1 MLVISGYDAQ
11 VTTKPQP
18 VTRKLHLARTLAFL
32 DLETTGTD
40 PRAARILEI
49 GILQVTPEGTTDR
62 FETRVNPGISIP
74 AEATRVHGISNDD
87 VKNKPTFREL
97 AQGIADRLA
106 GCDIAGF
113 NVVRYDW
120 PLLLAE
126 FERAGYAFDAR
137 GRYVIDVM
145 TLFHMKEP
153 RDLTAAVKFYC
164 GSDHSSAHSA
174 FGDAE
179 ATWRVLT
186 AQLGRYGDLPVDIA
200 ELAKLCTKCWIE
212 LVDGEPVLVKGQYN
226 GKQVRTVAADDPS
239 YLDWVLA
246 LPDISFAD
254 AEIIRS
260 LLTRTR

>member
-1 MLVISGYDAQ
+1 MLVVSNHDAY
-11 VTTKPQP
+11 VTTNP
-18 VTRKLHLARTLAFL
+18 HLATRTLQLTRALAFL

-40 PRAARILEI
+40 PKAARILEI
-49 GILQVTPEGTTDR
+49 GILQVTPQGTADR

-74 AEATRVHGISNDD
+74 AGATRVHGISNDD

-97 AQGIADRLA
+97 AHEIANRLA

-126 FERAGYAFDAR
+126 FERAGYAFDGR

-145 TLFHMKEP
+145 TLFHMKEA

-186 AQLGRYGDLPVDIA
+186 AQLERYRDLPVDIA
-200 ELAKLCTKCWIE
+200 ELAKLCTTCWVE
-212 LVDGEPVLVKGQYN
+212 VVEGEPLLVKGQYS
-226 GKQVRTVAADDPS
+226 GKQVRAVAADDPS

-246 LPDISFAD
+246 LPDISLAD
-254 AEIIRS
+254 AGIIRS
-260 LLTRTR
+260 VLARMT